1 MTIIVPQ
8 HISRYA
14 FFTIPI
20 FLPTYLVYKSLEYD
34 FAEILLILLF
44 TSLYHWNKVL
54 KISFINVLD
63 IIISTTTIL
72 IITFY
77 SSNRFNYHSYIV
89 WQITVWVMIIGFLTN
104 EFLFY
109 YQVSK
114 ECTKDNSKCCYNDV
128 KKFNYFT
135 LKWTSPD
142 TSERECA
149 YYRSVYTHILI
160 LHIVPGTISIYCA
173 LHTHYIPEEI

>member
-20 FLPTYLVYKSLEYD
+20 FIPTYLVYKSLEYD

-54 KISFINVLD
+54 KISFIKVVD
-63 IIISTTTIL
+63 IIISITTIL

-89 WQITVWVMIIGFLTN
+89 WRITVWVMIIGFLTN

-114 ECTKDNSKCCYNDV
+114 ECSKESYNEV

-135 LKWTSPD
+135 LRWTYPD

-160 LHIVPGTISIYCA
+160 LHIVPGTISMYCA
-173 LHTHYIPEEI
+173 VHSHYNPEEI